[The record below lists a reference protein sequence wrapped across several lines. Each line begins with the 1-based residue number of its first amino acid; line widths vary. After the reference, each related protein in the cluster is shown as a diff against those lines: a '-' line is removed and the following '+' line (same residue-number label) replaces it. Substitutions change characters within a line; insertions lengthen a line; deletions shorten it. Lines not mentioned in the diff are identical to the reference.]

1 MAKTNQFAPGEI
13 YHLYNRGVEKRKIFK
28 TKRDY
33 ERFLSLLYLSNGEIP
48 VDLKLQGSTVRE
60 VSRVDRGKKL
70 VEISAY
76 CLMPN
81 HFHLLIREYREHG
94 ISKFMQKLTT
104 GYTMYFNKKYERS
117 GSLFGGT
124 FKSKHA
130 GDDTYLR
137 YLPAYI
143 HLNPVKLIE
152 PGWKEIGIVNKKRAE
167 EYLERYRYSSFLDY
181 TGKERLEKIILS
193 MDALPGYYDS
203 AIDFKKSVTE
213 WLSYKPE

>member
-1 MAKTNQFAPGEI
+1 MSRNITFGAGEF
-13 YHLYNRGVEKRKIFK
+13 YHLYNRGTEKRTIFSSK
-28 TKRDY
+28 SDY
-33 ERFLSLLYLSNGEIP
+33 ERFLTLLYLCNSLGSVNLSE
-48 VDLKLQGSTVRE
+48 QGRTLEDVKNI
-60 VSRVDRGKKL
+60 DRGAPL
-70 VEISAY
+70 LSIGAY

-81 HFHLLIREYREHG
+81 HFHLLIKAHENG
-94 ISKFMQKLTT
+94 GVSKFMQKIATA
-104 GYTMYFNKKYERS
+104 YTMYFNKRS
-117 GSLFGGT
+117 KRTGTLFQGK
-124 FKSKHA
+124 FKAIHINN
-130 GDDTYLR
+130 DTYLR

-213 WLSYKPE
+213 WLSYKP